1 MPNSVLWVCLVAV
14 WLFVL
19 VPMVIKGR
27 PQILKSTDAARKT
40 RLLHRG
46 GSRATTATKN
56 RRRSSARHP
65 HDPSWKSSRRSATA
79 TLEADADADA
89 ENDVDAEKAKPSTR
103 RAGSAK
109 VEKPTVES
117 VDGDTDFETVDAA
130 SDDDSV
136 NGDISADAD
145 ADTDRDLDAESDD
158 EATADAETDSTTAA
172 EVDDTDELDNE
183 YEDDFADVDG
193 EVENGELED
202 AEYDDDAEYED
213 DSEYEDATD
222 ELDEDEYD
230 DYARGSR
237 RTESSSAPVAESEED
252 DVDDA
257 ADTDF
262 DEVADSRPAART
274 ASSRRTGRS
283 VYSSEKERELKYRER
298 QRVTVGLFVLTLL
311 SIVAGVVVGTP
322 GWVAT
327 GVLGLLLVGYL
338 AYLRRAV
345 KTEQQIRA
353 QRLARAK
360 RSARAEEERRRR
372 AAAVPEFAAA
382 PPPPR
387 LRRPGGATVLEIDDE
402 DPVFD
407 HIPPFQRRRMDREDL
422 QYRRVG

>member
-79 TLEADADADA
+79 TLEADADA

-117 VDGDTDFETVDAA
+117 LEDTDFETVDAA

-202 AEYDDDAEYED
+202 AEYDDEAEYED

-237 RTESSSAPVAESEED
+237 HTESSSAPVAESEED
-252 DVDDA
+252 DADDA
-257 ADTDF
+257 ADT
-262 DEVADSRPAART
+262 
-274 ASSRRTGRS
+274 
-283 VYSSEKERELKYRER
+283 
-298 QRVTVGLFVLTLL
+298 LL
-311 SIVAGVVVGTP
+311 RG
-322 GWVAT
+322 
-327 GVLGLLLVGYL
+327 
-338 AYLRRAV
+338 
-345 KTEQQIRA
+345 
-353 QRLARAK
+353 
-360 RSARAEEERRRR
+360 
-372 AAAVPEFAAA
+372 
-382 PPPPR
+382 
-387 LRRPGGATVLEIDDE
+387 
-402 DPVFD
+402 
-407 HIPPFQRRRMDREDL
+407 DL
-422 QYRRVG
+422 